1 MMIAVNVNV
10 SSDPNIYVKAML
22 VALEVA
28 VSLPREKQ
36 KHRQIEK
43 R

>member
-28 VSLPREKQ
+28 SLFAT
-36 KHRQIEK
+36 
-43 R
+43 